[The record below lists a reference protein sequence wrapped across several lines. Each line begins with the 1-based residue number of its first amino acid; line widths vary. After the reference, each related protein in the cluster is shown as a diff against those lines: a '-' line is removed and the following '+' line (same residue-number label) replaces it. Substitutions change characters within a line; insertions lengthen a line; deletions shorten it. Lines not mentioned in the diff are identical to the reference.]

1 MSQERT
7 YCAALRVYTPK
18 FEEVGDR
25 VERALK
31 HVRQI
36 LKVSEEF
43 PTLFSVVLI
52 VPNDYD
58 CGHTYRALL
67 ERFGTE
73 KLLEKVALCTPGGH
87 HSCEVLNYGMSVA
100 AVDSSH
106 VLIIS
111 GKAMS
116 YLTVPAMR
124 AIDEAFADGAKVA
137 GLAVDELRDTILAGR
152 IQNTFA
158 AWDLEALNAVGNF
171 DSTTGV
177 EEMAPLVRL
186 IRKFGRCIAPLDT
199 GAGKLDI
206 HESET
211 ARARH
216 SEVMLTKLD
225 RQLKEVLR
233 VGSGFAEI
241 SSGVL
246 PGYPR
251 SI

>member
-1 MSQERT
+1 MSQKST
-7 YCAALRVYTPK
+7 YCVALRVYTSK
-18 FEEVGDR
+18 FEEVDDR

-87 HSCEVLNYGMSVA
+87 HSCDVLNYGMSVA

-116 YLTVPAMR
+116 YLTVSAMR

-137 GLAVDELRDTILAGR
+137 GLAVDELRDIVLAGR

-158 AWDLEALNAVGNF
+158 AWDLEALNAVGIF
-171 DSTTGV
+171 DSSSGV
-177 EEMAPLVRL
+177 EEIAPLVRL
-186 IRKFGRCIAPLDT
+186 VRQFGKCIAPINVAT
-199 GAGKLDI
+199 GKLDVLS
-206 HESET
+206 SET
-211 ARARH
+211 ALARH
-216 SEVMLTKLD
+216 REVMTTKLA
-225 RQLKEVLR
+225 RQQEELAR
-233 VGSGFAEI
+233 VNSCFSEI
-241 SSGVL
+241 KAGIM